1 MKMTTRRAR
10 AALAALAVLAAGA
23 SAPAA
28 ADPVYEPT
36 LASLRTHPVPDW
48 YEDGKFGIF
57 IHWTA
62 ASVPAYATKGLPV
75 LGYAEWY
82 WFFQQQPWAPAWSH
96 HLMKYGPHVLY
107 DHFIPRWRAEKFDPD
122 AWIDLFEEAGARYFV
137 FVTKHHDGVALWPTA
152 TTDRH
157 TVNYGPRRDLVGE
170 LMAASHRHG
179 DLVKPGLYYSLPE
192 FFNPAPNPS
201 LSSNPLTAL
210 IELMAFRG
218 KAKNAYTGAPAR
230 YTGYRPIKDYARDH
244 AIPQIRELIH
254 EYDPYV
260 LWCDIGGN
268 QSYFRS
274 NEWIAEFY
282 NRALETHPE
291 GVVVND
297 RCGDQVLD
305 APTDTTHF
313 DFQTKEYLPVN
324 VLQARKWE
332 ATRGFGSSFGYTEQ
346 ETDADWI
353 STDEVV
359 DSLVDIVS
367 KNGNFLLNIGP
378 KADGTVPEGQAER
391 LRGVGRWLAVNGEAI
406 YGTRPWTFAEW
417 FDLRF
422 TTKGPVFYVTSLEWP
437 GKQMTVLLPI
447 PVPKN
452 ARMTLLGSDGTP
464 LAHKR
469 DLLGQLV
476 ITMPAGGVQSRATT
490 SEHAFVVRI
499 EPAP

>member
-1 MKMTTRRAR
+1 MTRR
-10 AALAALAVLAAGA
+10 LGPTLLVCLLLVV
-23 SAPAA
+23 AA
-28 ADPVYEPT
+28 AKAWAEPVYQPT
-36 LASLRTHPVPDW
+36 LASLRTHPVPAW

-62 ASVPAYATKGLPV
+62 ATIPAYATKGVPV
-75 LGYAEWY
+75 IGYAEWY
-82 WFFQQQPWAPAWSH
+82 WFFQQQTLFPAWSYH
-96 HLMKYGPHVLY
+96 KDKYGTGFLY
-107 DHFIPRWRAEKFDPD
+107 DDFIPQWHAENFHADD
-122 AWIDLFEEAGARYFV
+122 WLDLFEEAGAKYFV
-137 FVTKHHDGVALWPTA
+137 FVTKHHDGLALFPTA

-157 TVNYGPRRDLVGE
+157 TGIMGPGRNLVGE
-170 LMAASHRHG
+170 LMDASRARG
-179 DLVKPGLYYSLPE
+179 DVVKPGLYYSLPE

-201 LSSNPLTAL
+201 LSTNPLTAA

-218 KAKNAYTGAPAR
+218 KAKNAYTGEPAP
-230 YTGYRPIKDYARDH
+230 YTGYKPIADYAADH

-254 EYDPYV
+254 QYSPYV

-282 NRALETHPE
+282 NHAALTNPE

-305 APTDTTHF
+305 LPTDTTHF
-313 DFQTKEYLPVN
+313 DFQTKEYLPIN
-324 VLQARKWE
+324 LPQQRKWE

-353 STDEVV
+353 TTDEIV

-378 KADGTVPEGQAER
+378 MADGTVPAGQVER
-391 LRGVGRWLAVNGEAI
+391 LRGVGKWLGINGEAI
-406 YGTRPWTFAEW
+406 YGTRPWLLSEELN
-417 FDLRF
+417 LRF
-422 TTKGPVFYVTSLEWP
+422 TTKGDDFYVISTEWP

-447 PVPKN
+447 PVPKG
-452 ARMTLLGSDGTP
+452 ARMTLLGSDGQP
-464 LAHKR
+464 LAYR
-469 DLLGQLV
+469 RPLLGLGPLV
-476 ITMPAGGVQSRATT
+476 ITMPANGKQSAATT
-490 SEHAFVVRI
+490 SKHAFVVKI
-499 EPAP
+499 EPGA